1 MPDKIFYSWQSDRPN
16 TITRAFIEDALT
28 KAIRNLGRPDDE
40 LYTPP
45 RDLKLDKDTKGT
57 PGSPPITDTIFR
69 KIENCAVFVP
79 DLTFCGMT
87 DNKRPIPNANVL
99 IEYGWALA
107 KLGHERIVSV
117 MNGAYGKPNETNVP
131 FNIRHTRWPYA
142 YHLPEDSC
150 ADKRNAA
157 KQDLIRHFEQA
168 IATALATSSPPS
180 PSFKPLQPKFRVS
193 SFLEDGDILGLLP
206 LAPHG
211 RPESTTITWCDGP
224 QSFLRVLPHVPT
236 GPYSPLEIN
245 RMLDNNPLSPF
256 WSPRQ
261 YRRWTMGNEWGVVV
275 FEAGSTNKVCA
286 DYIVQIT
293 RRGEI
298 WGIDNYWLH
307 SRRVADE
314 AKVARELGFQDWHPQ
329 ENVVRCFEHEFAW
342 ALSEYLQFSKT
353 QLKLTS
359 PVTVI
364 AGFTGIQGFRTYIPP
379 PELHMT
385 PQNRV
390 GCSARADIVSTISEV
405 SLEPSEHSDL
415 QLHETYDLNNDAY
428 FRHAYEALIP
438 FFLEAWNEF
447 QYPRPAFLPKLN
459 EPD

>member
-1 MPDKIFYSWQSDRPN
+1 
-16 TITRAFIEDALT
+16 
-28 KAIRNLGRPDDE
+28 
-40 LYTPP
+40 
-45 RDLKLDKDTKGT
+45 
-57 PGSPPITDTIFR
+57 
-69 KIENCAVFVP
+69 
-79 DLTFCGMT
+79 
-87 DNKRPIPNANVL
+87 
-99 IEYGWALA
+99 
-107 KLGHERIVSV
+107 
-117 MNGAYGKPNETNVP
+117 
-131 FNIRHTRWPYA
+131 
-142 YHLPEDSC
+142 
-150 ADKRNAA
+150 
-157 KQDLIRHFEQA
+157 
-168 IATALATSSPPS
+168 
-180 PSFKPLQPKFRVS
+180 
-193 SFLEDGDILGLLP
+193 
-206 LAPHG
+206 
-211 RPESTTITWCDGP
+211 
-224 QSFLRVLPHVPT
+224 
-236 GPYSPLEIN
+236 
-245 RMLDNNPLSPF
+245 
-256 WSPRQ
+256 
-261 YRRWTMGNEWGVVV
+261 MGNEWGVVV